1 MTKILIVDD
10 EVRILILLQSLL
22 KANGYETVT
31 AKDGNEAIETVNK
44 GGIDL
49 MITDLRMAPMDGLT
63 LIGKVKETHPK
74 LPIIL
79 LTAYASVETA
89 IDAMKC
95 GAFDYLTKPFKV
107 DEMLATVKR
116 AEACIENN
124 SVTVPEVPE
133 APLRYRFENL
143 IATSATMLHVC
154 EMIQRVAPTAATV
167 LIYGESGTGKEVV
180 AKAIHNNSPRK
191 DKPLVSI
198 NCAALP
204 ADLLE
209 SELFGHA
216 KGAFTGAIADKP
228 GLFETAE
235 GGTIFLDEI
244 GALPLPLQGK
254 LLRVLQEK
262 EIRRV
267 GGNTTFPIDV
277 RVMAAS
283 NTNLEQMAA
292 EGAFRTD
299 LYYRFAVITIDIPPL
314 RERTDDIMPLAQH
327 FMQAEMVDSEMK
339 FAFSKETIAILVAYK
354 WPGNVREL
362 ENAIKHAV
370 TFAQTDV
377 ITPEDLPP
385 RIVTRAR
392 EVQAE
397 QPQETASTQG
407 GTPHS
412 LKGFLKQKEKE
423 YLDKILTDNDGDKEK
438 TAKTLQVS
446 LATLYRKLSDDEPT
460 AEGGKNRKES
470 GADEGTEHE

>member
-31 AKDGNEAIETVNK
+31 AKDGNEALELIRK
-44 GGIDL
+44 GEINL
-49 MITDLRMAPMDGLT
+49 VITDLRMAPMDGLT
-63 LIGKVKETHPK
+63 LITQAKAINSK
-74 LPIIL
+74 LPVIL

-116 AEACIENN
+116 AEACVQ
-124 SVTVPEVPE
+124 SDAVAVPE
-133 APLRYRFENL
+133 ATEAPPRYQFENL
-143 IATSATMLHVC
+143 IATSFTMLHVC

-167 LIYGESGTGKEVV
+167 LIYGESGTGKEIV

-191 DKPLVSI
+191 DKPLVAV

-209 SELFGHA
+209 SELFGHL
-216 KGAFTGAIADKP
+216 KGSFTGAIADKT
-228 GLFETAE
+228 GLFEAAE

-244 GALPLPLQGK
+244 SSLPLPLQGK

-267 GGNTTFPIDV
+267 GGTKTVSINV
-277 RVMAAS
+277 RVIAAS
-283 NTNLEQMAA
+283 NNNLEQMAA
-292 EGAFRTD
+292 EGTFRTD

-314 RERTDDIMPLAQH
+314 RDRAEDIMPLAQH
-327 FMQAEMVDSEMK
+327 FLKGETADSDIK
-339 FAFSKETIAILVAYK
+339 PTFATETIEVLKTYK

-362 ENAIKHAV
+362 ENAIKHVV
-370 TFAQTDV
+370 TFLQDD
-377 ITPEDLPP
+377 IINPEDLPP

-392 EVQAE
+392 EAQAE
-397 QPQETASTQG
+397 QPREASAKFG
-407 GTPHS
+407 GDTSHS
-412 LKGFLKQKEKE
+412 LKGFLKLKEKE
-423 YLDKILTDNDGDKEK
+423 YLDQILTDNAGDKEK

-446 LATLYRKLSDDEPT
+446 LATLYRKLSDDPQGETPQ
-460 AEGGKNRKES
+460 AE
-470 GADEGTEHE
+470 ALQQ

>member
-31 AKDGNEAIETVNK
+31 AKDGNEALEIIRK

-49 MITDLRMAPMDGLT
+49 VITDLRMAPMDGLK
-63 LIGKVKETHPK
+63 LIGSVKALQPK
-74 LPIIL
+74 LPVIL

-95 GAFDYLTKPFKV
+95 GAFDYMTKPFKV

-116 AEACIENN
+116 AEACIEND
-124 SVTVPEVPE
+124 TVVVPQETE

-143 IATSATMLHVC
+143 IASSATMLHVC

-180 AKAIHNNSPRK
+180 ARAIHNNSPRK
-191 DKPLVSI
+191 DKPLVAV

-204 ADLLE
+204 AELLE
-209 SELFGHA
+209 SELFGHTR
-216 KGAFTGAIADKP
+216 GAFTGAVVDKP
-228 GLFETAE
+228 GLFETAD
-235 GGTIFLDEI
+235 GGTLFLDEI
-244 GALPLPLQGK
+244 GSLPLPLQGK

-267 GGNTTFPIDV
+267 GGNKMIPVDV
-277 RVMAAS
+277 RVIAAS

-314 RERTDDIMPLAQH
+314 RDRTEDILPLAQH
-327 FMQAEMVDSEMK
+327 FLKAETEGLDFK
-339 FAFSKETIAILVAYK
+339 PAFSKEAIEILMAYK

-362 ENAIKHAV
+362 ENAIKHVA
-370 TFAQTDV
+370 TFIQSDTISPD
-377 ITPEDLPP
+377 DLPP

-392 EVQAE
+392 EYQAAK
-397 QPQETASTQG
+397 PRDTADSSSSEASK
-407 GTPHS
+407 S
-412 LKGFLKQKEKE
+412 LKGFLKIKEKE
-423 YLDKILTDNDGDKEK
+423 YLDRILNDNAGDKEK
-438 TAKTLQVS
+438 TAKSLQVS
-446 LATLYRKLSDDEPT
+446 LATLYRKLSDDAPQ
-460 AEGGKNRKES
+460 ANPGP
-470 GADEGTEHE
+470 